1 MLLWLLSNGYES
13 GGSFLLCQLVASTRL
28 NCWAQNLL
36 RLLLLRLRLL
46 LLLWLLF
53 CVWVELVVARV
64 ILIAVRL
71 TVAPWENECSTR
83 KAAQRRQ
90 FDFNW
95 LHSLSYLFLKSSI
108 LLKRKEKK
116 RKREKP
122 RFILF
127 IYLFIYLL
135 LFFFFYG
142 TQTKR
147 DDVIITFL
155 FFFVFCG
162 VVSVRAHPWSF
173 NRLFMFIGVMKCCLN
188 ILDNNWN
195 SAACVN
201 YSSWFDGWYFGN
213 GKGRRL
219 LKLVARC
226 GDTISYFIFH
236 FSYLWGFEATGS
248 SAVVSFR
255 LPKQLIAVCN
265 CRCCCAPN
273 WRLINWRIGSEA
285 H

>member
-46 LLLWLLF
+46 LLLWLWF

-116 RKREKP
+116 RKEKGKSQGL
-122 RFILF
+122 FYLF
-127 IYLFIYLL
+127 IYLFIYYY
-135 LFFFFYG
+135 LFFFMG
-142 TQTKR
+142 HK
-147 DDVIITFL
+147 
-155 FFFVFCG
+155 
-162 VVSVRAHPWSF
+162 
-173 NRLFMFIGVMKCCLN
+173 
-188 ILDNNWN
+188 
-195 SAACVN
+195 
-201 YSSWFDGWYFGN
+201 
-213 GKGRRL
+213 
-219 LKLVARC
+219 LKE
-226 GDTISYFIFH
+226 TM
-236 FSYLWGFEATGS
+236 
-248 SAVVSFR
+248 
-255 LPKQLIAVCN
+255 
-265 CRCCCAPN
+265 
-273 WRLINWRIGSEA
+273 
-285 H
+285 